1 MGDEMDLTP
10 AELALI
16 DLIRDPA
23 VPVYAIAIAS
33 AEDQVVVTL
42 AIPGD
47 SVNVGVG
54 RNFEGAFFRVCGN
67 ELTAGRFS
75 GVEPETS
82 QH

>member
-1 MGDEMDLTP
+1 MELSP

-16 DLIRDPA
+16 DIIRDPA
-23 VPVYAIAIAS
+23 VPVYAITITS

-47 SVNVGVG
+47 GVSVGVG
-54 RNFEGAFFRVCGN
+54 RNFEGAFFRVCGR
-67 ELTAGRFS
+67 ELPAGRLYD
-75 GVEPETS
+75 GNPDTS